1 MATSIDTLKLNDIK
15 IVEAL
20 NTVMAKTI
28 AFQKKFSSNAE
39 AMAIMVME
47 RDLFKTIQY
56 VSQVL
61 QMTVQKYVQILA
73 SASNRQT
80 SPYALTVKEVDELS
94 RQTLARRG
102 FILNTNLNDIRSTAI
117 IEENQLVLIFQ
128 IPILDESKQYHFHRA
143 IAVPVFIGNEV
154 HIPDIDATHIAI
166 SKSGSKYIPI
176 SVEEYN
182 LCMKN
187 IHECVIHQASRP
199 SHDATSCTI
208 KTFTRNELICPMK
221 KIDPNTPM
229 FYYLDDQDM
238 YFSVKNNTRLYVKCE
253 KHKHSTD
260 YMDQSVDISGQ
271 GQVRLRPSCT
281 ITTQDG
287 GSFKTRDPEEVQN
300 LTNIP
305 IYKIL
310 KHFPQPTGYEIT
322 NEDINNTITYVH
334 NHITL
339 AEDEDQALSLADLL
353 AEALKPKKSLTFIL
367 SAIML
372 AGIVISILIT
382 MYLCRY
388 KGMACLR
395 IMHCVRSTK
404 HDDYESQTDREEKKM
419 KNRLQRIQ
427 YDIYELQNRVT
438 KDKKAPRPRRHSVHD
453 TDSLHESEY
462 VSMRNLNHKDEI
474 EFNQFPSD
482 YNHQFPSILR
492 HQLDQ
497 ADKAYRRQDI

>member
-1 MATSIDTLKLNDIK
+1 VDTRHKTNDTATGNGHNRPKRFAWLPAIATVTAAVAAGNVISSATTGDAPLSWFGNTFSALLGISTGLDPRVAKVLTQMATSIDTLKLNDIK

-176 SVEEYN
+176 SVEEY
-182 LCMKN
+182 
-187 IHECVIHQASRP
+187 
-199 SHDATSCTI
+199 T
-208 KTFTRNELICPMK
+208 
-221 KIDPNTPM
+221 
-229 FYYLDDQDM
+229 
-238 YFSVKNNTRLYVKCE
+238 
-253 KHKHSTD
+253 
-260 YMDQSVDISGQ
+260 
-271 GQVRLRPSCT
+271 
-281 ITTQDG
+281 
-287 GSFKTRDPEEVQN
+287 
-300 LTNIP
+300 
-305 IYKIL
+305 
-310 KHFPQPTGYEIT
+310 
-322 NEDINNTITYVH
+322 
-334 NHITL
+334 
-339 AEDEDQALSLADLL
+339 
-353 AEALKPKKSLTFIL
+353 
-367 SAIML
+367 
-372 AGIVISILIT
+372 
-382 MYLCRY
+382 
-388 KGMACLR
+388 
-395 IMHCVRSTK
+395 
-404 HDDYESQTDREEKKM
+404 
-419 KNRLQRIQ
+419 
-427 YDIYELQNRVT
+427 
-438 KDKKAPRPRRHSVHD
+438 
-453 TDSLHESEY
+453 
-462 VSMRNLNHKDEI
+462 
-474 EFNQFPSD
+474 
-482 YNHQFPSILR
+482 
-492 HQLDQ
+492 
-497 ADKAYRRQDI
+497 